1 MKTQLKIQPSNTTQP
16 PIDLNSNTAFPL
28 LISIVNYRS
37 ADFTIECLRS
47 LESEVK
53 SLPGTRVVV
62 VENASGDDSAQ
73 RIQTA
78 IDRFGWGNW
87 ASLQVSQRNGGFAY
101 GNNLAIRQALH
112 SKHPPDYFL
121 ILNPDSIVRPGAITA
136 LLEFMTRNPNAGIAG
151 TGLESPSGE
160 PWHITFRFPNILS
173 ELDGGLRLGIVSKL
187 LSPWAVVRQ
196 VSAEP
201 CQTDW
206 VSGACFAV
214 RRQVFE
220 LVGLMDEGYFL
231 FYEETDLCLRAKR
244 AGCSCWYV
252 PQSLVRHIGGQSTG
266 YTYDDDAPPKRF
278 PAYRLQSRRRYFV
291 ENYGWLYAATAD
303 ALWIAGFSLW
313 RVRRAIQ
320 RKPDTDPPHFLTDF
334 IRHSALFNPFSLT

>member
-1 MKTQLKIQPSNTTQP
+1 MLKTLPQQTTHRRSNR
-16 PIDLNSNTAFPL
+16 AFPL

-47 LESEVK
+47 LEREVK

-62 VENASGDDSAQ
+62 VENASGDDSAE
-73 RIQTA
+73 RIQGA
-78 IDRFGWGNW
+78 IDLFSWHEW
-87 ASLQVSQRNGGFAY
+87 ASLQVAPRNGGFAY
-101 GNNLAIRQALH
+101 GNNFAIRPALY
-112 SKHPPDYFL
+112 SNHPPDYFL
-121 ILNPDSIVRPGAITA
+121 ILNPDSIVRPGALTA
-136 LLEFMTRNPNAGIAG
+136 LVNFMDRHPNAGIAG

-160 PWHITFRFPNILS
+160 PWHIAFRFPNWLS

-187 LSPWAVVRQ
+187 LSPWSVVRQ
-196 VSAEP
+196 VPAEP
-201 CQTDW
+201 CPTDW

-220 LVGLMDEGYFL
+220 TIGLMDEDYFL

-252 PQSLVRHIGGQSTG
+252 PHSLVRHIGGQSTG
-266 YTYDDDAPPKRF
+266 YTYDDDAPPQRF

-291 ENYGWLYAATAD
+291 KNYGWLYAAVAD
-303 ALWIAGFSLW
+303 VLWIGGFALWRL
-313 RVRRAIQ
+313 RRAIQ
-320 RKPDTDPPHFLTDF
+320 CKPDTDPPYLLWDF
-334 IRHSALFNPFSLT
+334 IRHSALLNPFAL